1 MNRESASGKI
11 KFKLESEG
19 IMYIEC
25 LPGTTLT
32 LEDARESTR
41 IGGELTENIPR
52 PLLCDLTNVVKM
64 SQECRQH
71 FAGAEHAKVFT
82 KCVLII
88 TSPMSRIIGNF
99 FLGANR
105 PLRPTRLFTSREE
118 GLDWLRNA
126 G

>member
-11 KFKLESEG
+11 KFKFESEG
-19 IMYIEC
+19 ILYIEC
-25 LPGTTLT
+25 LPNTILS

-41 IGGELTENIPR
+41 IGDELGGNIRR

-64 SQECRQH
+64 SQECRRH
-71 FAGAEHAKVFT
+71 FAGAEHAQIFT
-82 KCVLII
+82 KCALII

-105 PLRPTRLFTSREE
+105 PLRPTKLFTSREE
-118 GLDWLRNA
+118 GMDWLRNS
-126 G
+126 